1 MSRNVRTK
9 EERFLINLFN
19 LAKAKG
25 SFDTPI
31 DRFEVGHATNLHTR
45 VVNSICNQLMQT
57 NFIKKNGPEPDKIYL
72 TPNGLR
78 LIETLLGS

>member
-9 EERFLINLFN
+9 EERFLINLFHA
-19 LAKAKG
+19 AKAKG
-25 SFDTPI
+25 SYDTPI

-57 NFIKKNGPEPDKIYL
+57 NFIKKGEADDIYL